1 MNFSIVIDPRAIKD
15 IQEAIN
21 YYDEQQIGLG
31 AKFEAL
37 INKHLSALEKNPYFQ
52 IRYDNVRC
60 LSLNKFPFMVHFTID
75 EENKLIEVRAVF
87 HTSRDPKKW
96 KKR

>member
-52 IRYDNVRC
+52 IRYANVRC